1 MKIKEAAAHLGVCT
15 ETLRN
20 WEKAGII
27 NTDRTPLGHRLFTP
41 EKILEIQQIIRE
53 RSSESRKAD

>member
-1 MKIKEAAAHLGVCT
+1 MKIKQAAEHLGVCT
-15 ETLRN
+15 ETLRK

-27 NTDRTPLGHRLFTP
+27 ATDRTPLGHRLFTP
-41 EKILEIQQIIRE
+41 EKILEIQQIIKE